1 VLLRRGIVDEP
12 GLARLLARQWALPFI
27 PDEALA
33 GSFAPSTRLSN
44 EQARAL
50 GAYAVTADDGT
61 TWIVLADP
69 HAERLRRLE
78 AMRSAGMPLA
88 IVTATALSQLVN
100 AATLEPATESVATG
114 PTATG
119 TAPRQGPEA
128 VTVAALLEQIMAPLS
143 AAVEA
148 SRQETALAEARENEL
163 DELANQLAEITE
175 ALAQERARSA
185 SLEQS
190 LRTHD
195 QQHAAIRAKFEELET
210 LLSSG

>member
-1 VLLRRGIVDEP
+1 
-12 GLARLLARQWALPFI
+12 
-27 PDEALA
+27 
-33 GSFAPSTRLSN
+33 
-44 EQARAL
+44 
-50 GAYAVTADDGT
+50 
-61 TWIVLADP
+61 
-69 HAERLRRLE
+69 
-78 AMRSAGMPLA
+78 MPLA

-100 AATLEPATESVATG
+100 AATLEPAAESVAAG